1 MDKRQKRQA
10 ALYMLIT
17 LIDENEGFI
26 DINSDVVKCSFS
38 DENQV
43 VKAKLADGTIAL
55 AADLDGDVIHEAVC
69 KWMGDNPNQS
79 KYIMSKLDQNRL
91 NGMKI

>member
-17 LIDENEGFI
+17 IIDECEGFI
-26 DINSDVVKCSFS
+26 DINSDAVINSFN

-43 VKAKLADGTIAL
+43 VKAKLADGSIAL
-55 AADLDGDVIHEAVC
+55 AADLDADVLDQAVR
-69 KWMGDNPNQS
+69 KWMGDNPHQTQ
-79 KYIMSKLDQNRL
+79 YIMSKLDAKRL
-91 NGMKI
+91 NGMNI

>member
-17 LIDENEGFI
+17 LIDKSEGFI
-26 DINSDVVKCSFS
+26 DINPDVVKSSFS

-69 KWMGDNPNQS
+69 KWMDDNPHQS
-79 KYIMSKLDQNRL
+79 NYIMSKLDPKRMY
-91 NGMKI
+91 GMNI

>member
-1 MDKRQKRQA
+1 MDKRLKRQA

-26 DINSDVVKCSFS
+26 DINSDVIKSSFS

-69 KWMGDNPNQS
+69 KWMDDNPNQS
-79 KYIMSKLDQNRL
+79 KYIMSKLDQKRL
-91 NGMKI
+91 YGMKI

>member
-26 DINSDVVKCSFS
+26 DINPDVVKSSFS

-69 KWMGDNPNQS
+69 KWMDDNPHQS
-79 KYIMSKLDQNRL
+79 NYIMSKLDPKRMY
-91 NGMKI
+91 GMNI

>member
-10 ALYMLIT
+10 ALYMLIK

-26 DINSDVVKCSFS
+26 DINSDVVECSFS

-69 KWMGDNPNQS
+69 KWMGDNPHQS
-79 KYIMSKLDQNRL
+79 KYIMSKLDPKRMY
-91 NGMKI
+91 GMKI